1 MLAKL
6 KAFIKKIA
14 SHDPSSWASHWLIC
28 VFVSILAAL
37 IFGWIGGLIVS
48 EILLIYFAMRETSN
62 WITHKR
68 KGHPPGLYQRDGL
81 LDFAGP
87 AVNHLIWWVGFF
99 L

>member
-6 KAFIKKIA
+6 KALVKKIA

-37 IFGWIGGLIVS
+37 IFGWIGGLIAS
-48 EILLIYFAMRETSN
+48 EVLLIYFAMRETSN

-68 KGHPPGLYQRDGL
+68 NLDMPSEYQKDGI
-81 LDFAGP
+81 LDLTGP

>member
-1 MLAKL
+1 ML
-6 KAFIKKIA
+6 KIA

-62 WITHKR
+62 WITHKNNLDLPS
-68 KGHPPGLYQRDGL
+68 KYQKDGI
-81 LDFAGP
+81 LDFTGP
-87 AVNHLIWWVGFF
+87 FVNHLIWWIGFI